1 MNTFEEHLNDLL
13 VNTLNYVLKF
23 EETSLKTIADIP
35 ITVTEAH
42 MIESISKR
50 SGKSTVS
57 DIATD
62 LNIAV
67 PTATVAVKKL
77 INKGLVEK
85 APFCEDGRRFIISLT
100 ERGEKVDRA
109 HGVFHRRMV
118 RNISREFSDDEKE
131 VLLSAILKLSLFFK
145 EKVED

>member
-1 MNTFEEHLNDLL
+1 MNAFEENLNDLL

-23 EETSLKTIADIP
+23 EETSLKTIADTP
-35 ITVTEAH
+35 VTVTEAH
-42 MIESISKR
+42 IIESISKR
-50 SGKSTVS
+50 MGKSTVS

-77 INKGLVEK
+77 TSKGLVQK
-85 APFCEDGRRFIISLT
+85 APFSEDGRRFIISLT

-109 HGVFHRRMV
+109 HGIFHRRMV

-131 VLLSAILKLSLFFK
+131 LLLTAIQKLSLFFK
-145 EKVED
+145 EKIED